1 MVKIKPVRTVRSLK
15 SHRVTVFDDDSH
27 DAIDKPTPTSTS
39 PHSRED
45 FDEFV
50 KRERGHFLAA
60 TRGDERRAL
69 ERLSSVAA
77 FRLDPLRLGPTYPLD
92 YQAWLLIRTSYIHK
106 FSKSR
111 EGVTILLDN
120 VGSFN
125 ESFKKFR
132 RAKITDDDIVEH
144 AVFLMGYFLRHIDAR
159 EYPHGRIVRVF
170 DLSGF
175 KLKHVANVRALR
187 LGLRITML
195 AERYFPER
203 LQECLVINAHP
214 FAIGVF
220 NRLIR
225 GLLHEATRKKFRF
238 YADDDVLRELLRP
251 DQLDWQNHTSPEEE
265 ILNDYIRCHS
275 RSCCSGC
282 SCC

>member
-1 MVKIKPVRTVRSLK
+1 MVKIKPARTVRSLK

-27 DAIDKPTPTSTS
+27 EAIDKPTPGSS
-39 PHSRED
+39 VSRED

-60 TRGDERRAL
+60 MRGDERRAL

-92 YQAWLLIRTSYIHK
+92 HQTWLLIKTSYIHK
-106 FSKSR
+106 FCKSR
-111 EGVTILLDN
+111 GGVTVLLDN

-132 RAKITDDDIVEH
+132 RAKITDDDLAEH

-159 EYPHGRIVRVF
+159 EYPHGRIIRVF

-175 KLKHVANVRALR
+175 KLKHVGNVRALR
-187 LGLRITML
+187 LALRITML

-220 NRLIR
+220 NRLVR

-238 YADDDVLRELLRP
+238 FADDDVLRRELLRP
-251 DQLDWQNHTSPEEE
+251 DQLDWQNHTSPEEV
-265 ILNDYIRCHS
+265 ILNDYIRSHS
-275 RSCCSGC
+275 RGC
-282 SCC
+282 